1 MLTSRLRCS
10 SLCLANIYNLQV
22 TCWKRLQHKNY
33 LCNAA
38 RDNRKLALVPGRR
51 ILDQYNS
58 LKKQYPGFLLF
69 LRIGDFYETFLEDA
83 RTASQLLGI
92 ALARAHGYKTKGQ
105 ELPMAGVP
113 FWAFDSYLQRLVKAG
128 IRVAI
133 ADQVFDKK
141 DKSSRKVTGRAI
153 SRLVTPGT
161 LTEEDLLQPSENNF
175 LACMIFQTETLSS
188 WIGLCWLDISTGN
201 FQCALE
207 TSHSIQEAIHSISP
221 SEILVLEN
229 HYEILQK
236 TIPYIDSHCTIS
248 PISFR
253 NTYLENHRN
262 WTQVVFS
269 MEETLSSFQDKKR
282 KLLSCLD
289 ISSMSE
295 LEKEACGLLL
305 LYVERTLAG
314 KLPFLSSISKSPVS
328 TFMRMDMAT
337 RKVLEI
343 SRRMNS
349 SDDSQ
354 RGSLLAAIRKT
365 QTTPGTRLL
374 AMRLNAPLTCKK
386 SIEERLDAVELLCRH
401 PHLLERLR
409 QVLKN
414 CPEFERPLQR
424 LFIKRGSPRDLLDL
438 GVTFQQVSDIKRLLD
453 GIELPDYLQH
463 LLRKFQN
470 HEEMRILLESCI
482 SENAPKS
489 FSSHSATWKRSQLF
503 GESYVVTGYHSELDS
518 LRKKKDELL
527 STLKDLE
534 VEYQKLTSTDSLKI
548 NFNSNLG
555 FVVECTNAVDYNLFD
570 ERIFHRLPPSQRAGI
585 NAYRFRTDKV
595 NEIQNKLSMITDQI
609 QELEDSIFDKVSA
622 QVIQNAHEI
631 REMAGALAEL
641 DVSCALAALALEKN
655 FCRPVFVEPEHGNL
669 FQVKD
674 GRHATLEHR
683 QFDKQT
689 DETFSMIPNDCFLDK
704 QNGLLW
710 IITGP
715 NMAGKSTFLRQN
727 AVIAILAQIGS
738 FVPAS
743 SVKLSIVDRI
753 FCRVGASDDIYG
765 GQSTFLL
772 EMNETANILKHAT
785 KNSMVIMDE
794 VGRGTSMIE
803 GLAIAQSIVEYLH
816 DHIGCRTLFAT
827 HFHELASLRDKL
839 ASVACYYSEAFL
851 LKETE
856 SLCFTYK
863 VLKGSMQYSY
873 ASKVAELADMPQA
886 VVKRTNELLK
896 VWRTH
901 ALSEQH
907 MYLFRMWIEKLKNID
922 MDALS
927 PREATHLLMQW
938 KAQLRECEDIRFPTL
953 TKFDD

>member
-1 MLTSRLRCS
+1 MLTWRCFHS
-10 SLCLANIYNLQV
+10 SKYFGNIYILQINNL
-22 TCWKRLQHKNY
+22 KRIQHKNY

-38 RDNRKLALVPGRR
+38 KDNRKLALVSGRR
-51 ILDQYNS
+51 ILDQYNN
-58 LKKQYPGFLLF
+58 LKRQYPGFLLF

-133 ADQVFDKK
+133 ADQVFDGK

-175 LACMIFQTETLSS
+175 LACVIFETGTLSN

-229 HYEILQK
+229 HYEILQR
-236 TIPYIDSHCTIS
+236 TLPNIDNRCTVS

-253 NTYLENHRN
+253 NTYLENHSD
-262 WTQVVFS
+262 WKQVVFS
-269 MEETLSSFQDKKR
+269 MEETLSSFQDKKK
-282 KLLSCLD
+282 KLLSSLD
-289 ISSMSE
+289 ISSISE

-314 KLPFLSSISKSPVS
+314 ELPFLSSICKSPVS

-365 QTTPGTRLL
+365 QTTPGARLL
-374 AMRLNAPLTCKK
+374 AMRVNAPLTCKK

-409 QVLKN
+409 KVLKN

-424 LFIKRGSPRDLLDL
+424 LFMKRGSPRDLLDL
-438 GVTFQQVSDIKRLLD
+438 GVTFQQVSDIKKLLD
-453 GIELPDYLQH
+453 EIELPDYLQY

-470 HEEMRILLESCI
+470 HEKLKLLLDSCI

-489 FSSHSATWKRSQLF
+489 FSSHSATWKRTQLF
-503 GESYVVTGYHSELDS
+503 GEGYIVTGYHSELDS
-518 LRKKKDELL
+518 LRGRKDELL
-527 STLKDLE
+527 RSLKELE
-534 VEYQKLTSTDSLKI
+534 IEYQKWTSTDSLKI
-548 NFNSNLG
+548 NFNSNLD
-555 FVVECTNAVDYNLFD
+555 CHL
-570 ERIFHRLPPSQRAGI
+570 L
-585 NAYRFRTDKV
+585 
-595 NEIQNKLSMITDQI
+595 NEQLNMITDQI
-609 QELEDSIFDKVSA
+609 QELEDSIFDKVTE
-622 QVIQNAHEI
+622 QVTQHAHDI
-631 REMAGALAEL
+631 REMLGALAEL
-641 DVSCALAALALEKN
+641 DVSCALAALALERN
-655 FCRPVFVEPEHGNL
+655 FCRPLFVEPENANIFH
-669 FQVKD
+669 VKD

-683 QFDKQT
+683 QLDRRT

-704 QNGLLW
+704 HN
-710 IITGP
+710 
-715 NMAGKSTFLRQN
+715 
-727 AVIAILAQIGS
+727 AQIGS

-743 SVKLSIVDRI
+743 NVKMSIVDRI

-765 GQSTFLL
+765 GQSTFML

-785 KNSMVIMDE
+785 KNSLVIMDE
-794 VGRGTSMIE
+794 VGRGTSMLE

-827 HFHELASLRDKL
+827 HLHELASLREKL
-839 ASVACYYSEAFL
+839 TSVACYYSEAFL

-863 VLKGSMQYSY
+863 VLKGSMQCSY
-873 ASKVAELADMPQA
+873 ASKVAELADMPTP
-886 VVKRTNELLK
+886 VVRRTNELLK
-896 VWRTH
+896 GWKTN

-907 MYLFRMWIEKLKNID
+907 MDLFRMWIEKLKNID
-922 MDALS
+922 LDALS
-927 PREATHLLMQW
+927 PREATNLLMQW
-938 KAQLRECEDIRFPTL
+938 KGQLQQCEEEDGPTRY
-953 TKFDD
+953 DDDDDD